1 MQNWNSLLE
10 YIKYNLGAPNNSIEL
25 SDDEIIKYI
34 KSNTLVEISNYV
46 PLRKHVVL
54 NSEDI
59 IDSKI
64 GKYKLNTDDYI
75 LDVIRI
81 IYSTSSYGHIDSKDA
96 IMSLIGNYVESM
108 KSYLSP
114 GIHFY
119 FESPYYIIFNDS
131 IRSSLMLPALVE
143 YSTVYKTLDEMPA
156 DIYHNYFKKMSLADI
171 MILLGMNRSK
181 YVLSSPFGQIENNGS
196 ELLNK
201 GEQLKRSILNELS
214 QLIPPDKFID
224 FID

>member
-1 MQNWNSLLE
+1 
-10 YIKYNLGAPNNSIEL
+10 
-25 SDDEIIKYI
+25 
-34 KSNTLVEISNYV
+34 
-46 PLRKHVVL
+46 
-54 NSEDI
+54 
-59 IDSKI
+59 
-64 GKYKLNTDDYI
+64 
-75 LDVIRI
+75 
-81 IYSTSSYGHIDSKDA
+81 
-96 IMSLIGNYVESM
+96 
-108 KSYLSP
+108 
-114 GIHFY
+114 
-119 FESPYYIIFNDS
+119 
-131 IRSSLMLPALVE
+131 MLPALVE